1 VILTQG
7 DDDNQRAEIAK
18 DLGTYVR
25 PDAWPKVTLPPVG
38 SLAQRWRRAI
48 GRTDDR
54 WIAASFNAW
63 QNEHVVPYWWN
74 FYIEVREELLAPY
87 WWPRRVW
94 YWVTER
100 VWRIVS
106 RDIVPQALSLLVL
119 VSAVYLLYRIVSP
132 DTLRA
137 WLQGS
142 ATVASGQA
150 STAGQGLLALLL
162 LTVAG
167 GSGLKLLGS
176 FRSGTE
182 WVIRATGDGGDS
194 QVLGRGDPLHGFSAH
209 FRRFCA
215 SLDQPIL
222 IVIDDLDRCQP
233 AYVVEL
239 IRGLM
244 TVFNSPRIVYL
255 ILGDRRWIETCFA
268 KAYAAMAEAEAK
280 PASFGSRFAEK
291 STQLSFLLPSVP
303 APRVAAYVDVVLGR
317 QPGTNPIAERA
328 TAEAVAGIV
337 GLKSQSGRDMAL
349 RAAMAGVASWIPIE
363 GERDAAKQAVREAAA
378 IEAARSPAAADEI
391 GHYLQD
397 LHALMPNNPRQIK
410 RIVNMV
416 ALYQAS
422 ALAALEGYEQGG
434 EKWRRMVLWVLL
446 MGSEPGVWR
455 ILNDDPGRADKL
467 AEETDTEIARFW
479 VSPLRSLF
487 EGGLPLRF
495 ADTRLD
501 AQSIRELQRLM
512 PQRYGR

>member
-1 VILTQG
+1 MVG
-7 DDDNQRAEIAK
+7 RA
-18 DLGTYVR
+18 
-25 PDAWPKVTLPPVG
+25 
-38 SLAQRWRRAI
+38 
-48 GRTDDR
+48 DDR

-74 FYIEVREELLAPY
+74 FYIEVRKQLLAPY

-100 VWRIVS
+100 GWRIAS
-106 RDIVPQALSLLVL
+106 RDIVPQALSLLLL
-119 VSAVYLLYRIVSP
+119 VSAVYLLYRLVSAE
-132 DTLRA
+132 TLLA
-137 WLQGS
+137 WLQRD
-142 ATVASGQA
+142 ATATPGQA
-150 STAGQGLLALLL
+150 NAGAGQGLLALFL

-182 WVIRATGDGGDS
+182 WVIRAAGDGGDS

-215 SLDQPIL
+215 ALDRPIVV
-222 IVIDDLDRCQP
+222 VIDDLDRCQP

-303 APRVAAYVDVVLGR
+303 EARVAAYVDALLLGR
-317 QPGTNPIAERA
+317 EVGTDPRAERA
-328 TAEAVAGIV
+328 VAEAVAGIV
-337 GLKSQSGRDMAL
+337 GQWSQTGRDTAV
-349 RAAMAGVASWIPIE
+349 RAALLKVADAIPVE
-363 GERDAAKQAVREAAA
+363 GARDAAKQAVREAGA
-378 IEAARSPAAADEI
+378 IEAARSPVAADEI

-397 LHALMPNNPRQIK
+397 LHGLMPNNPRQIK
-410 RIVNMV
+410 RIVNMI

-422 ALAALEGYEQGG
+422 ALAALEDYGQGG

-455 ILNDDPGRADKL
+455 MLDDDPSRADKL
-467 AEETDTEIARFW
+467 GEETDAEIVRFW
-479 VSPLRSLF
+479 GSPLRSLF
-487 EGGLPLRF
+487 EGGLPRRF
-495 ADTRLD
+495 ADSRLD
-501 AQSIRELQRLM
+501 AKGIRELQRLM